1 MKKKLVRFL
10 ATSLSVAMVA
20 INPLTV
26 FALNPDDDPH
36 VQNPATTGNILAYAV
51 DEYVVPTS
59 IQIALNPQR
68 FTVVTRPDDPLT
80 LGENEETTSNEEI
93 ISLNYGVANLS
104 TTPKT
109 INLEI
114 QVEALG
120 NEVDDLGDIQFVND
134 PTIIT
139 GHEAD
144 NIAAPEIYLAVQ
156 KNNTEAPV
164 TIYNGQAGGQP
175 FAVTVNEYAVDNPDT
190 VDVDETNDG
199 VNTHNVTPAN
209 LCDVVMTA
217 NVASAENFVR
227 VSDTTAKCEVSFG
240 PVAAA
245 TYNVH
250 DHQQIDM
257 DTTQAQLIADKM
269 EITQVGGVQGF
280 TITGIM
286 NSVQDWRAAN
296 VDGINALSFVPI
308 YECVDYVEDQ
318 FVRVDVNYIAAHHGY
333 YIDIADGVNV
343 DEINN
348 LRVNG
353 VVIDDYNLANNYTN
367 IFVGEAAIQAAIGN
381 VPGNLAFDY
390 TARNN
395 EHVIY
400 YAEVNMN

>member
-26 FALNPDDDPH
+26 CALNPDEGSY
-36 VQNPATTGNILAYAV
+36 VQDPATTGNILAYAV

-59 IQIALNPQR
+59 IQIALNPQG

-80 LGENEETTSNEEI
+80 LNVNEETTSNAEI

-114 QVEALG
+114 QVESS
-120 NEVDDLGDIQFVND
+120 NTDDLGDIQFVND

-139 GHEAD
+139 GHEAG

-156 KNNTEAPV
+156 KNNTEVPV
-164 TIYNGQAGGQP
+164 TIYNGQDGGEA
-175 FAVTVNEYAVDNPDT
+175 FAVTVNQYTAADPEHGI
-190 VDVDETNDG
+190 EFNDG
-199 VNTHNVTPAN
+199 DNTHNVTPAN

-227 VSDTTAKCEVSFG
+227 VSDTRAKCGVSFG

-257 DTTQAQLIADKM
+257 DTTQAQLLADKM

-296 VDGINALSFVPI
+296 VGGINALSFVPI
-308 YECVDYVEDQ
+308 YECVDYVEQQ
-318 FVRVDVNYIAAHHGY
+318 FVQVDVNYIAAQNAFF
-333 YIDIADGVNV
+333 IAIPDGVNTN
-343 DEINN
+343 EINN

-353 VVIDDYNLANNYTN
+353 VAINNYRFTN
-367 IFVGEAAIQAAIGN
+367 NNTKISVDRSVIQTELGN
-381 VPGNLAFDY
+381 VPDNLVFEFNVGD
-390 TARNN
+390 N

-400 YAEVNMN
+400 LAEYNVM

>member
-1 MKKKLVRFL
+1 MKKKIVRFL

-59 IQIALNPQR
+59 IQIALNPQG

-80 LGENEETTSNEEI
+80 GVNEETTSNAEI

-114 QVEALG
+114 QVEAMG

-139 GHEAD
+139 GHEAN

-156 KNNTEAPV
+156 KNNIEVPV
-164 TIYNGQAGGQP
+164 TIYNGQAGGEA
-175 FAVTVNEYAVDNPDT
+175 FAVTVNQYTAADPEHGI
-190 VDVDETNDG
+190 EFNDG
-199 VNTHNVTPAN
+199 DNTHNVTPEN

-257 DTTQAQLIADKM
+257 DTTQAQLLADKM
-269 EITQVGGVQGF
+269 EITHVGGVQGF

-318 FVRVDVNYIAAHHGY
+318 FVRVDVDYIAVQNAY
-333 YIDIADGVNV
+333 YIDIPEGDEVNNV
-343 DEINN
+343 K
-348 LRVNG
+348 VNG
-353 VVIDDYNLANNYTN
+353 VAVNEWSYANNYTQIRVN
-367 IFVGEAAIQAAIGN
+367 SAAVQTALGN
-381 VPGNLAFDY
+381 MPGDLRFEY
-390 TARNN
+390 TAGDN
-395 EHVIY
+395 ENVVY
-400 YAEVNMN
+400 FAEVHMN